1 MADAAQEGALRR
13 QSRLHALAQLA
24 GVDDAGRVLRD
35 FASYLPTQ
43 VLPALTGLL
52 VLPLLARK
60 LSPTYLGVVALAQ
73 TMVTLGWT
81 LIGGWLA
88 TAVIRELPRYA
99 HAGRLVVF
107 RRTLAR
113 ALVLTICGLAAF
125 AGTVAVIGL
134 FSRAVGDHEAF
145 IVAATAGLVIQNTAV
160 SLFAATLRP
169 RAYVAVDMTAR
180 TVGYVL
186 GVVLVYE
193 GRGVN
198 GYLAGLAFASIV
210 TGLVGLLFAWP
221 RKSVPAIGA
230 EDATPEEDGVVPW
243 LRFGVPAATASIA
256 TWGLAF
262 IDRYLLAGFK
272 DAAAVGVYSIGNLIG
287 DKPVYVPTM
296 AFITA
301 AGPLLVTA
309 FETRGR
315 AEVERLMRSYT
326 RVLVLLTLPV
336 VAFLTVTASPLVA
349 VVAGSRQY
357 SEATQ
362 VVAVVAVG
370 STLYALTL
378 VAYTGLI
385 VAKKTVPMVYASF
398 VGLVANIVANVVLI
412 PPFGIVGAA
421 IATPIGTG
429 AFLLATQIWAPRYA
443 RWHVPWPTVGRGV
456 VAAAAGAGAGR
467 LALATVGRPWEQIVV
482 SFTACVLVYV
492 ALLQILGERR
502 GGHR

>member
-1 MADAAQEGALRR
+1 MQGSAQEGALRR
-13 QSRLHALAQLA
+13 RARLRALAEFA

-99 HAGRLVVF
+99 HARRVGDF
-107 RRTLAR
+107 RHTLSR
-113 ALVLTICGLAAF
+113 ALVLIVCGLGAF
-125 AGTVAVIGL
+125 AGAVVVIGL
-134 FSRAVGDHEAF
+134 FSRAVGDHEVF
-145 IVAATAGLVIQNTAV
+145 IVAATAGLVVQNTAV

-169 RAYVAVDMTAR
+169 RSYVAVDMTAR
-180 TVGYVL
+180 TGGYVL
-186 GVVLVYE
+186 GVVLVYS

-210 TGLVGLLFAWP
+210 TGLIGLLFAWP
-221 RKSVPAIGA
+221 REGVRTVPA
-230 EDATPEEDGVVPW
+230 EDATPEENGVVPW
-243 LRFGVPAATASIA
+243 LRFGVPAATAGIA

-309 FETRGR
+309 YETRGR
-315 AEVERLMRSYT
+315 GEVERLMRSYT
-326 RVLVLLTLPV
+326 RVLILLTLPV
-336 VAFLTVTASPLVA
+336 VAFLVVAASPVVA
-349 VVAGSRQY
+349 VVAGSSQY
-357 SEATQ
+357 HEAAR

-385 VAKKTVPMVYASF
+385 VAKRTVPMVYASF
-398 VGLVANIVANVVLI
+398 AGLVANIVANVVLI

-429 AFLLATQIWAPRYA
+429 AFLLATQIWSRRYA
-443 RWHVPWPTVGRGV
+443 RWSVPWPTVARGA

-467 LALATVGRPWEQIVV
+467 LVLAVVSTPWEQILV
-482 SFTACVLVYV
+482 SFAACVVVYV
-492 ALLQILGERR
+492 ALLQLLGERR
-502 GGHR
+502 GGRG